1 MYFEGNDDQ
10 NGRTIWSCFTSP
22 SHPLKKAR
30 PTFKPDC
37 VIQLN
42 CRRVRANAS
51 CETTSNIGELRPPK
65 SIKNFSPFR
74 RTMAGY
80 LLCIYIYIYI
90 YIYILYIIYY
100 VYTST
105 NTHMKLCVHWVKNYG
120 INGKEVPTED
130 WEELM
135 YAYKA
140 TSRSTSAPKYKLIN
154 CLHLSGCLHLSKYLG
169 AIPN

>member
-1 MYFEGNDDQ
+1 M
-10 NGRTIWSCFTSP
+10 
-22 SHPLKKAR
+22 
-30 PTFKPDC
+30 
-37 VIQLN
+37 
-42 CRRVRANAS
+42 
-51 CETTSNIGELRPPK
+51 
-65 SIKNFSPFR
+65 
-74 RTMAGY
+74 
-80 LLCIYIYIYI
+80 
-90 YIYILYIIYY
+90 Y

-105 NTHMKLCVHWVKNYG
+105 HTHIKLCVHWVKNYG

-169 AIPN
+169 AIPMSTTSVADVIMLFFLSVCLFADVNFNMST

>member
-1 MYFEGNDDQ
+1 MQ
-10 NGRTIWSCFTSP
+10 AVRQPVTSENFD
-22 SHPLKKAR
+22 HRKALKI
-30 PTFKPDC
+30 FLLSDELWL
-37 VIQLN
+37 VIYY
-42 CRRVRANAS
+42 VY
-51 CETTSNIGELRPPK
+51 I
-65 SIKNFSPFR
+65 F
-74 RTMAGY
+74 
-80 LLCIYIYIYI
+80 IY
-90 YIYILYIIYY
+90 YILYIN

-105 NTHMKLCVHWVKNYG
+105 NTHIKLCVHWVKNYG

>member
-30 PTFKPDC
+30 PTFKPVC

-42 CRRVRANAS
+42 CRRVRTNAS

-80 LLCIYIYIYI
+80 LLCIYIYII
-90 YIYILYIIYY
+90 YYILYIYYIYVC
-100 VYTST
+100 VYIYTHTYKTLCALGKKLWHQREGST
-105 NTHMKLCVHWVKNYG
+105 NRRLGRTNV
-120 INGKEVPTED
+120 
-130 WEELM
+130 
-135 YAYKA
+135 
-140 TSRSTSAPKYKLIN
+140 
-154 CLHLSGCLHLSKYLG
+154 CLQSNLKIYFCTQ
-169 AIPN
+169 I

>member
-1 MYFEGNDDQ
+1 M
-10 NGRTIWSCFTSP
+10 
-22 SHPLKKAR
+22 
-30 PTFKPDC
+30 
-37 VIQLN
+37 
-42 CRRVRANAS
+42 
-51 CETTSNIGELRPPK
+51 
-65 SIKNFSPFR
+65 
-74 RTMAGY
+74 
-80 LLCIYIYIYI
+80 
-90 YIYILYIIYY
+90 Y

-105 NTHMKLCVHWVKNYG
+105 HTHIKLCVHWVKNYG

-130 WEELM
+130 WEELT